1 MQSKLVFFFNEIS
14 RKPFFRDTSKSIITL
29 FPVSFS
35 SPSYSSLPPS
45 PFPQLSFSL
54 LFPSFPLFSLTSLC
68 LPSLSSLLPSL
79 PFLFF
84 FFFLAYV
91 VTVLIFLWLITFFF
105 FCKSV
110 ISTHVG
116 LVQTE
121 TTPSKQKY
129 PSFLEQHMEW
139 HSMRPSTKRCT
150 WVRAIPN
157 THRDWEKRLKEI

>member
-14 RKPFFRDTSKSIITL
+14 RKPFFRDTNKSIITL

-54 LFPSFPLFSLTSLC
+54 LFPSFPLFSLTFLC

-91 VTVLIFLWLITFFF
+91 VTFYFSLADNILFLLR
-105 FCKSV
+105 
-110 ISTHVG
+110 ISYFNPCWTG
-116 LVQTE
+116 TNRNN
-121 TTPSKQKY
+121 
-129 PSFLEQHMEW
+129 SFK
-139 HSMRPSTKRCT
+139 TKISFISWT
-150 WVRAIPN
+150 AHGMTLHEAKHKALHLSQGNPK
-157 THRDWEKRLKEI
+157 HA